1 MKTLIKN
8 AVVYDALHDK
18 QRLDVLIDG
27 SRIAGIGAG
36 QDCAGAEVIDLEG
49 YTLFPGF
56 IDSHVHVAVAPDRY
70 DDSALRAWAKNGV
83 SAVKELGMLCPLS
96 AESYI
101 EWLETKKAPE
111 YTRVIPA
118 AKYIDVE
125 GGYGCGPDPDAKV
138 GIIIET
144 PEQAADA
151 VTYQFKNGS
160 RGIKIGIMEDRPCLS
175 PDMVRAICDRAHSHG
190 MWVAAHLGKSE
201 TLRWLL
207 ECGIDEAAHTPD
219 DPMSEE
225 LLRACI
231 SRGVIFHTTVGDPEA
246 VRPLPEGAEIKDAPK
261 IDPQEMA
268 RREAERRRGI
278 LDNLVRIHN
287 AGGEICVGTDFIFS
301 PDVDRDACIPAA
313 EMRQMKQ
320 AGIPERDVIRY
331 ATLGGAKAL
340 HIENEEGTIEAG
352 KLANLVAVKGEL
364 DERFDKL
371 KKPDFVMHMGVRLK

>member
-8 AVVYDALHDK
+8 AAIYDALHVK
-18 QRLDVLIDG
+18 EKLDVLIDG
-27 SRIAGIGAG
+27 ERIAAV
-36 QDCAGAEVIDLEG
+36 GAELPAGDAEVLDLDG
-49 YTLFPGF
+49 WTLFPGF
-56 IDSHVHVAVAPDRY
+56 IDSHVHVAVAPDGY
-70 DDSALRAWAKNGV
+70 DDAALRAWAKNGV

-101 EWLETKKAPE
+101 EWLGTRTAPE
-111 YTRVIPA
+111 FTRVVPA
-118 AKYIDVE
+118 AKYIDVD
-125 GGYGCGPDPDAKV
+125 GGYGCGPDPEAKV

-160 RGIKIGIMEDRPCLS
+160 RGIKIGIMEGRPCLS
-175 PDMVRAICDRAHSHG
+175 PEMVTAICSRAHSHG

-201 TLRWLL
+201 TLQWLFD
-207 ECGIDEAAHTPD
+207 CGIDEAAHTPD

-231 SRGVIFHTTVGDPEA
+231 ERGVMFHTTIGDPEA
-246 VRPLPEGAEIKDAPK
+246 VRPVPEGAEIKDAPK

-268 RREAERRRGI
+268 KREQERRRGI
-278 LDNLVRIHN
+278 IDNLVRIHN

-301 PDVDRDACIPAA
+301 PNVERDACIPAA

-320 AGIPERDVIRY
+320 AGIPEKDVIRY

-340 HIENEEGTIEAG
+340 HIEDEEGTIEAG
-352 KLANLVAVKGEL
+352 KLANLVAIRGEL
-364 DERFDKL
+364 DDRFDKL
-371 KKPDFVMHMGVRLK
+371 KTPEFVMHLGARLK